1 MKYLEI
7 KGDTIDAAVESAL
20 VQLGLSRDDV
30 SVEVLKQPKSGF
42 LGFGKEPAL
51 VRVSYETTPT
61 ARAVDFLQ
69 GLLIRF
75 GTPADIHA
83 EEDIREHTI
92 ALTLTGDILKGFL
105 PVFLFMHR
113 FGPETAPLLCAPVIA
128 APVAGHTFPV
138 FRHFRGGKGIA
149 VTFGCLLGLMP
160 NLMPFLLF
168 AGSFI
173 LFSTVIVITP
183 HFQRTLAAYAL
194 TLGLLLCGGQ
204 PAGIAGGF
212 LLITVL
218 TSIRFHKSPEIRETM
233 AFRLF
238 RRAS

>member
-1 MKYLEI
+1 MHPVLAYTLLGYL
-7 KGDTIDAAVESAL
+7 
-20 VQLGLSRDDV
+20 
-30 SVEVLKQPKSGF
+30 SGSLLF
-42 LGFGKEPAL
+42 
-51 VRVSYETTPT
+51 
-61 ARAVDFLQ
+61 AR
-69 GLLIRF
+69 LLIPLFRPGSSPEQSPDGNPGAANAF
-75 GTPADIHA
+75 RLGGPLCG
-83 EEDIREHTI
+83 

-194 TLGLLLCGGQ
+194 TLGLLLCGEQ

-212 LLITVL
+212 LLIAVL

-233 AFRLF
+233 AVRLF